1 MPRSV
6 PRPPLPSKAAHLIS
20 LVVAATCGVHAGVQ
34 YMAYMTGFHPVLGE
48 PAFDLSGFG
57 EGVLPWRFGLWLP
70 LAGGMLLA
78 AAASLL
84 WEKARPYAPVG
95 LAGAFL
101 SFELSLGP
109 IYGLQH
115 YLGWMRLFLE
125 EEALRPV
132 AEQAMV
138 VTTGGFISAILLL
151 LGALKGSFR
160 LRETTSQGSAHW
172 GGARPL
178 ENKTGLI
185 LGKSGRRLLRFDGEG
200 HLLTLAP
207 TRSGK
212 GTGPVISN
220 LLTYP
225 GSVVVT
231 DPKGENYWVTAAQRQ
246 ALGQRV
252 VALDPFGVVGGTG
265 AYNPLDIIDT
275 SSERSIDYARMLAEM
290 IVVSRGSDDSSNSK
304 FFQTEARAI
313 VSGLILYVAHAKS
326 GRDRH
331 LGTVRE
337 LLTLAPE
344 PFEALLEEM
353 KVTTGCFGLIS
364 RTAARILQKEDRER
378 SGAISTAQSHTH
390 FLDSPSVRRRLRWST
405 FQMEDLKRERL
416 TLYII
421 VPMDQLDAY
430 AGFVRLIIASCWMGM
445 IRETRRPE
453 ENVLFLLD
461 EFANLGKMEMIG
473 RAITLLAGYAATIW
487 MIVQNL
493 GQLEVEYGRGWKSL
507 LDVAVLQTFATGDQ
521 ETAEYV
527 SKMTGEAT
535 VFTGSQAESRSR
547 GKGGRGRQRSFNMSE
562 RSRRLLTPD
571 EVRRLPASRQ
581 LIFLKGE
588 SPIQTDLLRYY
599 EEKGLSALAEPN
611 PLYEGTVE
619 DRFRPERPQEHP
631 RSDEDSLEGQES
643 WSVPE
648 SGEQMEEVEAKRGEE
663 TTEVAAEE
671 PGPEASSESGDLS
684 PMGEEP
690 VVDDYFLPFALRE
703 EAPSSESSSEG
714 KSERE

>member
-6 PRPPLPSKAAHLIS
+6 PRPPLSSKAAHLIS
-20 LVVAATCGVHAGVQ
+20 LVAAAICGVHAGVQ

-48 PAFDLSGFG
+48 PAFDLSGVG
-57 EGVLPWRFGLWLP
+57 EEVLPWSFGLWVP

-84 WEKARPYAPVG
+84 WEETRRFSAIW
-95 LAGAFL
+95 LAGALL
-101 SFELSLGP
+101 SVELSLGP

-138 VTTGGFISAILLL
+138 VTTGGFIGAILLL

-172 GGARPL
+172 GKARPL

-246 ALGQRV
+246 AMGQRV

-326 GRDRH
+326 GPGRH

-344 PFEALLEEM
+344 PFKALLEEM

-405 FQMEDLKRERL
+405 FQMEDLKRENL

-493 GQLEVEYGRGWKSL
+493 GQLELEYGRGWKSL

-588 SPIQTDLLRYY
+588 PPIQTSLLRYY
-599 EEKGLSALAEPN
+599 EEKGLSSLAEPN

-619 DRFRPERPQEHP
+619 ERRRAGQPEELARPDADPRPEE
-631 RSDEDSLEGQES
+631 LEMQGGEG
-643 WSVPE
+643 PE
-648 SGEQMEEVEAKRGEE
+648 EE
-663 TTEVAAEE
+663 AA
-671 PGPEASSESGDLS
+671 PGPDSEGSSESGDLS
-684 PMGEEP
+684 PMGKEA

-703 EAPSSESSSEG
+703 EAPSSGASSARE
-714 KSERE
+714 SEREQEPE